1 MVYFVVAISEWEW
14 VVVWG
19 WGDDDDDDDDEGDD
33 NGEGPEVED
42 LDNDSDDGGVQR
54 KEGHSRLRTRTG
66 SKIFRN
72 ETTREEV
79 NKILH

>member
-1 MVYFVVAISEWEW
+1 MMMMMMMKVMIMVKDQRSKI
-14 VVVWG
+14 
-19 WGDDDDDDDDEGDD
+19 
-33 NGEGPEVED
+33 
-42 LDNDSDDGGVQR
+42 LIMIDDGGVQR